1 MTSPGRMALAA
12 VVATV
17 YAICYSA
24 IKLGLPNAPPLW
36 FGGLRAV
43 IAGAT
48 LLALLPFV
56 GRSLLPPRRLWP
68 GVVALA
74 TIGTAMAYAAM
85 FSSPGRTGAGL
96 ASVQGNTTPLI
107 VIAIAVPVLGEQ
119 ITPAKI
125 VALLLGLTGAFLIA
139 YSKAGDGSASWG
151 IALPLLAAA
160 GFAIS
165 SVIVKSMD
173 LGEAV
178 LVVAAWQFLLG
189 GAALLGASALAEPRA
204 IVWQPTFVLI
214 LLFLGVIGTALTT
227 TVWYWL
233 LQREEVSRLSMVLFL
248 EPAMGLG
255 LALLLFDERL
265 ALLSMLGIGLIFLAF
280 GAVVIEPSRAAGD
293 SS

>member
-1 MTSPGRMALAA
+1 MTSRGRMALAA
-12 VVATV
+12 AVAAI

-24 IKLGLPNAPPLW
+24 IKLGLPNAPPLR

-43 IAGAT
+43 IAGAS

-96 ASVQGNTTPLI
+96 ASVLGNITPLI

-139 YSKAGDGSASWG
+139 YSKAGDGSASCG

-165 SVIVKSMD
+165 SVIVKSMG

-178 LVVAAWQFLLG
+178 LVVAAWQLLLG
-189 GAALLGASALAEPRA
+189 GAALLGVSALAEPRA

-248 EPAMGLG
+248 EPALGLG

-280 GAVVIEPSRAAGD
+280 GAVVIEPSRAAAD
-293 SS
+293 SA